1 MSTKEIQNIVI
12 VLLILSAGL
21 VIALAILAVFGLSS
35 SGDVAVNPWWMGFF
49 VMLIILETQRKHE
62 QQRLMLK
69 KIKNKRMEGNEKM
82 NEAIKTHIGKDCVI
96 TTLNAN
102 IKGVIESVDDNWITV
117 KKANKEGSVE
127 LVNADHVSRIRGK

>member
-1 MSTKEIQNIVI
+1 METKTIQNIVVCLL
-12 VLLILSAGL
+12 VLSSGL
-21 VIALAILAVFGLSS
+21 VVALALMSAFG
-35 SGDVAVNPWWMGFF
+35 SGTSTDVISNPWWMGFF

-62 QQRLMLK
+62 QQRILIKRIK
-69 KIKNKRMEGNEKM
+69 KKRMEGNEIM
-82 NEAIKTHIGKDCVI
+82 NEAIKNHIGKECII

-117 KKANKEGSVE
+117 KKANKDSVE